1 MNGVKPYLMFAGNCR
16 EAIDFYRDCLGGE
29 VLFTQTFG
37 ESPMSQP
44 GMEDKIMHTTLKVG
58 DSIIM
63 ASDGNDGEASDFGS
77 GISMAMG
84 VDDPA
89 EADAMFQK
97 MAEGGEIK
105 MPIQETFWAIRFGM
119 LKDKFGVN
127 WMFNCEQP
135 HGEQ

>member
-63 ASDGNDGEASDFGS
+63 ASDGNDGEAADFGS

-127 WMFNCEQP
+127 WMFNCEKP

>member
-63 ASDGNDGEASDFGS
+63 ASDGNDGEAADFGS

-89 EADAMFQK
+89 EADAMFAK